1 MLWPICV
8 LPEGLVS
15 VLPDR
20 SSSNSL
26 DLKSKAWKATE
37 TSRVNENCRRSVD
50 KQNLRKRDY
59 LLRNKL

>member
-1 MLWPICV
+1 MFWPICV

-37 TSRVNENCRRSVD
+37 TSMVNENCRRSVD